1 MASVPRLVDKR
12 QLTHATSMDYTL
24 RSIVRLVGPA
34 ISGTLYA
41 SSHAI
46 PFLADAASYIGSVL
60 SLRWMTTRFQEDRAR
75 TSRHLGRE
83 IVEGVAWMWRQP
95 VLRFQA
101 LAGCVLSFAFFPNT
115 LLVTVLAQRQHAS
128 DAAIGLIFTLAT
140 VRTLIGS
147 PLAPVVQRRLG
158 FGQVIAGMFWMLA
171 LLWPLYALASSV
183 FALGLMTAAIYL
195 VECIGSIVNIVNIG
209 YRLAL
214 TPDHYQGRVNSLH
227 RLVGFGVGQPLGA
240 IVSGLLLDRFD
251 LRVAI
256 LSCAVALAMM
266 ALVTS
271 LYRPVRLATRLV

>member
-12 QLTHATSMDYTL
+12 QLTHATSIDYTL

-34 ISGTLYA
+34 VSGTLYA
-41 SSHAI
+41 VSHAI
-46 PFLADAASYIGSVL
+46 PFLADAASYIGSIL

-128 DAAIGLIFTLAT
+128 DAAIGLIFTLAA
-140 VRTLIGS
+140 VGTLIGS
-147 PLAPVVQRRLG
+147 PLAPVVQRRLS
-158 FGQVIAGMFWMLA
+158 FGQVIAGMFWVLA

-183 FALGLMTAAIYL
+183 FALGLITAAIYL
-195 VECIGSIVNIVNIG
+195 VECIGSIVNIG